1 MKYNFYALKKGNK
14 PLPEDVNKP
23 VEEAIDKI
31 FGCAGLLQRIK
42 DRRIHRNTKGFG
54 KIEYADTAKQTSCL
68 LQFVN
73 GIIPK
78 YELTAA
84 IKMEN
89 GNTLL
94 DTYSV
99 NNDALIYDNNQLK
112 TE

>member
-1 MKYNFYALKKGNK
+1 MKYNFYVIKKSNK

-23 VEEAIDKI
+23 VIDAIDKVFSCPELI
-31 FGCAGLLQRIK
+31 ERITARSMK
-42 DRRIHRNTKGFG
+42 RGFG
-54 KIEYADTAKQTSCL
+54 KFEYTDTAKQISCV

-84 IKMEN
+84 IKFDN
-89 GNTLL
+89 GNILL
-94 DTYSV
+94 DTRSV

-112 TE
+112 NE